1 MVPFTNKV
9 IENQLLAVFSKAGL
23 CNVHQ
28 SKDAE
33 TSGITSGLLK
43 ILGTPKKLKS
53 SSTQKLSISK
63 LLVARKHESVST
75 CFPFPTVS
83 KAVSALAGKEKA
95 LQLHRHLYNF
105 HISK

>member
-43 ILGTPKKLKS
+43 ILGTPKKLKAAAHRS
-53 SSTQKLSISK
+53 SASPNFWWQ
-63 LLVARKHESVST
+63 ESMN
-75 CFPFPTVS
+75 
-83 KAVSALAGKEKA
+83 L
-95 LQLHRHLYNF
+95 
-105 HISK
+105 